1 MSEPSPH
8 EVPAPVESAE
18 HPGESLRRHLKRGE
32 EFIEKILND
41 NERLRLR
48 IVQLENR
55 MEQELTPVP
64 PPLLAAELRQLFQS
78 LFREHADLH
87 RRLEDIAAETS
98 EYKNRYREI
107 EEENDRLVNL
117 FVATHQLHSGM
128 DLPGAVQII
137 VEILLN
143 FVGAGRF
150 ALLVLDEP
158 SQTLQPLETYGL
170 PRASVPSRSLADPA
184 LAEIVASGRPFVAPP
199 LEGSFSVDHPRV
211 LIPLR
216 RPDGFFGMVAI
227 YSFLTQKEEISAV
240 DRELFTLISDHA
252 GTVLEAAWLL
262 TAAARPPRTAAALLA
277 LMPSASEP

>member
-1 MSEPSPH
+1 MSEPSTHDVIPPPDP
-8 EVPAPVESAE
+8 EDP
-18 HPGESLRRHLKRGE
+18 PGESLRRHLKRGE

-64 PPLLAAELRQLFQS
+64 PPLVAAELRALFQS
-78 LFREHADLH
+78 LFQEHADLH
-87 RRLEDIAAETS
+87 HRLEEIAAETS
-98 EYKNRYREI
+98 EYKARYREI

-158 SQTLQPLETYGL
+158 SQTLHALEAYGL
-170 PRASVPSRSLADPA
+170 PRASVPPRPLADPA
-184 LAEIVASGRPFVAPP
+184 LAEIAAACRPAVASLADGAW
-199 LEGSFSVDHPRV
+199 SVDRPRV

-216 RPDGFFGMVAI
+216 RPDGIFGMVAI

-240 DRELFTLISDHA
+240 DRELFALIGDHA

-262 TAAARPPRTAAALLA
+262 AASSRIPRTAAALLA
-277 LMPSASEP
+277 LMPSSEP